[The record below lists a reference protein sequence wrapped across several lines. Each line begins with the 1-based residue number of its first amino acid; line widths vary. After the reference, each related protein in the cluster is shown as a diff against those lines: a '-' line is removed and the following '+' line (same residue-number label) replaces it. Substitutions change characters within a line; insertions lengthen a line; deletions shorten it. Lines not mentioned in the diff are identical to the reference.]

1 MLRIILGLSM
11 VLHGLV
17 HLLYFGQ
24 SARFFELKPGMVWP
38 DGSWAFSKLLGDGTT
53 RGLASVFLVLA
64 AAGFIASGAGVLF
77 NLGWWRGL
85 VVGVAVFSTLIF
97 LLFWDGGMQNLDG
110 KGAVAIL
117 INLAIL
123 AVVLVWKPSL

>member
-1 MLRIILGLSM
+1 MLRIILGLFM
-11 VLHGLV
+11 ALHGLV
-17 HLLYFGQ
+17 HLLYVGQ

-64 AAGFIASGAGVLF
+64 AAGFIASGAGALF

-110 KGAVAIL
+110 KGVVAIL